1 MLYLLDTHIIM
12 ELGFCVFFILAAIYF
27 YLGLQRSLEL
37 ARKAKIKLLGEEALA
52 TILVIEKDG
61 DGETLRPFKIQIQV
75 EPVRGRNFVTLLTDV
90 PRAHADLVKVGAK
103 LRVKYRAKN
112 RKEVV
117 FLSFLP
123 EN

>member
-1 MLYLLDTHIIM
+1 M
-12 ELGFCVFFILAAIYF
+12 ELGLCVFLLLAIFYF

-52 TILVIEKDG
+52 TILYIEKDENG
-61 DGETLRPFKIQIQV
+61 QTQRPFKIQIQV
-75 EPVRGRNFVTLLTDV
+75 EPVMGRNFVTVLTDV
-90 PRAHADLVKVGAK
+90 PRTYIDLVKVGAK
-103 LRVKYRAKN
+103 LRIKYRAKN

>member
-1 MLYLLDTHIIM
+1 MLYLLDTHIIV
-12 ELGFCVFFILAAIYF
+12 ELGFCVLFLLATVYF

-52 TILVIEKDG
+52 TILFIEKDG
-61 DGETLRPFKIQIQV
+61 DGQTLRPFKIQIQV
-75 EPVRGRNFVTLLTDV
+75 EPVRGRNFVTVLTDV
-90 PRAHADLVKVGAK
+90 PRAHINLVKVGAK

-117 FLSFLP
+117 FLGFLP
-123 EN
+123 EH